1 MENVVEKL
9 NENLQVIYR
18 RVVDADK
25 ALDQLQQQGKAK
37 HSVIFAE
44 DSGFTQKSNRF
55 QPYLE
60 ELAGNVAKLQTQSEQ
75 EAKLTLLLVVKQ
87 MESMFVTLN
96 NLTNIL
102 AK

>member
-37 HSVIFAE
+37 HSQIFA
-44 DSGFTQKSNRF
+44 DDAGFAQTSNRF

-75 EAKLTLLLVVKQ
+75 EAQKTLVLVVKQ

-102 AK
+102 SK